1 MDKTRVE
8 LRGEFLGF
16 AERAVRELS
25 PASFRLWFALT
36 LLDEK
41 IEDCRSLMSEQE
53 FSSAMEELCEKHYLF
68 RMDGDQDDREVQF
81 LIPVYQDNIIVRR
94 DGRWATIPT
103 TP

>member
-53 FSSAMEELCEKHYLF
+53 FSSAMEE
-68 RMDGDQDDREVQF
+68 QF